1 MRVFGGGAVFGG
13 RGFLELVLHFYFSDL
28 GVRCWFWE
36 LAPSGRSLS
45 VGCVCGGA
53 PGASLAG
60 GGTAVEARVKRA
72 PGDRYSHVR
81 VLPLPCVGPLWL
93 LAYILLLPLGLP
105 EVLTLA

>member
-1 MRVFGGGAVFGG
+1 M
-13 RGFLELVLHFYFSDL
+13 LVLGARAFWAQPF
-28 GVRCWFWE
+28 CW
-36 LAPSGRSLS
+36 
-45 VGCVCGGA
+45 VCVWGA